1 MRYDAILFDFDGTIA
16 DTMPGIH
23 QALQYAAEQMG
34 CAPVDGALARR
45 FIGPPILDSA
55 QRYLGLT
62 EEQAVRFYELFR
74 EVYNGEMLFNTRV
87 YTGVPQ
93 LLRQLRAQGA
103 FVAVASAKPQAL
115 VTRLLERFGLS
126 RFFDRV
132 VGKTTIDANTSKEI
146 MIRQALP
153 ARYTRAAMVGDRL
166 YDMES
171 AKALGIDAIGA
182 VFSCLSRG
190 WTAAARLRILTP
202 SPSISAAWAMKWCI
216 RASPAARLSARISAR

>member
-23 QALQYAAEQMG
+23 QALQYAAGQMG
-34 CAPVDGALARR
+34 CAPVDDALARR

-132 VGKTTIDANTSKEI
+132 IGKTTIDANTSKEI

-153 ARYTRAAMVGDRL
+153 AR
-166 YDMES
+166 
-171 AKALGIDAIGA
+171 
-182 VFSCLSRG
+182 
-190 WTAAARLRILTP
+190 
-202 SPSISAAWAMKWCI
+202 
-216 RASPAARLSARISAR
+216 